1 MIPIQDHALPH
12 LGRVADL
19 LEEAAREIRSL
30 GGTFGIPLP
39 SLRCVEAQCDSNGQ
53 EPEEEIAMTPPTA
66 EATTT
71 PTVPELMT
79 RAEIVALLRI
89 HPRTFGRM
97 LANPDVKF
105 PEPIRGLPVQ
115 RWRRTTIERW
125 LAERAK

>member
-1 MIPIQDHALPH
+1 MSANTPTLPSIES
-12 LGRVADL
+12 AASL
-19 LEEAAREIRSL
+19 LEAAARELRALSRTSGIR
-30 GGTFGIPLP
+30 LP
-39 SLRCVEAQCDSNGQ
+39 SLRGPEPECDSNGQ
-53 EPEEEIAMTPPTA
+53 EPQEEIAMTPPTA

-71 PTVPELMT
+71 TPVPELMT

-97 LANPDVKF
+97 LADPQVKL

-125 LAERAK
+125 LAEKAK